1 MLVNVLCLCLY
12 THTHTHIYI
21 YIYIYTHTTF
31 FLQMLVR
38 RLGDEGRD
46 ILESD
51 IGMDRL
57 TVPRNEALF
66 KREGKYFFF
75 WGGGGGSFF
84 FFF

>member
-1 MLVNVLCLCLY
+1 VFLRTSGDRRKHLMCVCV
-12 THTHTHIYI
+12 YI
-21 YIYIYTHTTF
+21 QRLS
-31 FLQMLVR
+31 LQLLVR

-66 KREGKYFFF
+66 KREGKQFSCCWLYFVCYV
-75 WGGGGGSFF
+75 S
-84 FFF
+84 

>member
-1 MLVNVLCLCLY
+1 
-12 THTHTHIYI
+12 
-21 YIYIYTHTTF
+21 
-31 FLQMLVR
+31 MLVR

-66 KREGKYFFF
+66 KREGKHFFLV
-75 WGGGGGSFF
+75 GGELLFYCMLDEPTAPCLSDN
-84 FFF
+84 

>member
-1 MLVNVLCLCLY
+1 
-12 THTHTHIYI
+12 
-21 YIYIYTHTTF
+21 
-31 FLQMLVR
+31 MLVR

-66 KREGKYFFF
+66 KREGKHFFC
-75 WGGGGGSFF
+75 GG
-84 FFF
+84 

>member
-1 MLVNVLCLCLY
+1 
-12 THTHTHIYI
+12 
-21 YIYIYTHTTF
+21 
-31 FLQMLVR
+31 MLVR

-66 KREGKYFFF
+66 KREGKDFF
-75 WGGGGGSFF
+75 WGGGLLFSCMLDEPTAPCLIVAIRTGSPHRLHVFMG
-84 FFF
+84 

>member
-1 MLVNVLCLCLY
+1 
-12 THTHTHIYI
+12 
-21 YIYIYTHTTF
+21 
-31 FLQMLVR
+31 MLVR

-66 KREGKYFFF
+66 KREGKHSFC
-75 WGGGGGSFF
+75 GGGELLFYCMLDELTALCLSDN
-84 FFF
+84 